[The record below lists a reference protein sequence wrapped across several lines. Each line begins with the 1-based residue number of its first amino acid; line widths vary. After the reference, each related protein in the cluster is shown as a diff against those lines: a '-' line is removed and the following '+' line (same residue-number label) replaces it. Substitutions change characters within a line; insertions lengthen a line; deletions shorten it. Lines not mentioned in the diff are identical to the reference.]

1 MPEFPYLPQTN
12 KDVEEMLEVVGVKS
26 VSELFK
32 DIPDKF
38 DVDISILE
46 SKDEFSVLR
55 DLKELSEK
63 NITLDDLSVFR
74 GAGVYKHFV
83 PSVVQAI
90 AARGEFLTAY
100 TPKQAE
106 VSQGTLQ
113 MLFEFQTMIC
123 ELTGNGCSKFIYV
136 RWCKRSCRSCADGC

>member
-38 DVDISILE
+38 DVDISIPE
-46 SKDEFSVLR
+46 SKDEFTVLR

-74 GAGVYKHFV
+74 GAGVYKH
-83 PSVVQAI
+83 
-90 AARGEFLTAY
+90 
-100 TPKQAE
+100 
-106 VSQGTLQ
+106 
-113 MLFEFQTMIC
+113 
-123 ELTGNGCSKFIYV
+123 
-136 RWCKRSCRSCADGC
+136 